1 MKTFMFIIFV
11 IFLFSLVSC
20 STSNIGRQC
29 NYMKPNTSINNNFG
43 YLMVFTDK
51 DEEKGSYAE
60 DPLVEVYKG
69 YCIYSQDGNFVR
81 EVEKSY
87 QVPEQVRLEEGE
99 YVVVAELYK
108 NFLQSFIVTIEKGK
122 LLEIDKSMVKNPL
135 AMN

>member
-20 STSNIGRQC
+20 STSNIGRRC

-51 DEEKGSYAE
+51 YEEKGSYAE
-60 DPLVEVYKG
+60 DPLIEVYKG

-108 NFLQSFIVTIEKGK
+108 YNY
-122 LLEIDKSMVKNPL
+122 
-135 AMN
+135 